1 MIREI
6 TQVPNSRSK
15 VVQTLLLA
23 SSILALSA
31 CSNAL
36 MYGEGTNFSLATVHL
51 NDDPATPIRIVSGL
65 DRTVAALAPRKAE
78 GKEVVNMVSDFDL
91 KHPGSNPFTDTLS
104 INTEFASGAAAME
117 AAGKPDVAAKIMNF
131 NFVSVAS
138 PSELQRKINAQRY
151 VRESGTS
158 PDALKEIATRM
169 KVLGHTAD
177 PADDI
182 SDAIVSADSET
193 FSQYSD
199 IIHQVTGKAF

>member
-1 MIREI
+1 MICKI
-6 TQVPNSRSK
+6 TKVSNSKSK
-15 VVQTLLLA
+15 IVQTFLLA
-23 SSILALSA
+23 SSIFVLSA
-31 CSNAL
+31 CGNAL

-65 DRTVAALAPRKAE
+65 DRTVAALAPRKAQ

-104 INTEFASGAAAME
+104 INTEFASGE
-117 AAGKPDVAAKIMNF
+117 AALKAAEKPDVAAKIMNF

-138 PSELQRKINAQRY
+138 PSELQRKLNAQRY
-151 VRESGTS
+151 VRQNGTS
-158 PDALKEIATRM
+158 PEALKEIATRM

-182 SDAIVSADSET
+182 SDAIVRADSET
-193 FSQYSD
+193 FNQYSD
-199 IIHQVTGKAF
+199 IIYEVTGKAF